1 VSEVRIESLN
11 LGGVEPVRFA
21 DGGEI
26 QSAIRKQPQVAP
38 VALTLAGLAGD
49 QVHHHAHGGPNRALH
64 VYPIEHY
71 LVFEEIAG
79 HPLPVPCFGENITL
93 RGMTEVQVRVG
104 DVWQVGSARLQV
116 TMPTERCAHPG
127 RLAGAPLILKRIVR
141 DALCGWYLRVLDAG
155 EIQVGDE
162 VSRVEVGR
170 DDVSL
175 VDLHTW
181 MRDQAGDPDT
191 LARVQAMHALA
202 PEWKERMGV
211 LHARRRRA

>member
-1 VSEVRIESLN
+1 MAEVRIESLN
-11 LGGVEPVRFA
+11 LGGVEAVRFA

-26 QSAIRKQPQVAP
+26 QSAIRKRPQAQP
-38 VALTLAGLAGD
+38 VALTLAGLPGD
-49 QVHHHAHGGPNRALH
+49 QVHHHGHGGPNRALH

-71 LVFEEIAG
+71 PVFEEIAS
-79 HPLPVPCFGENITL
+79 HSLPIPCFGENITL
-93 RGMTEVQVRVG
+93 RGMTEAQVRVG
-104 DVWQVGSARLQV
+104 DVWQIGTAHLQV

-127 RLAGAPLILKRIVR
+127 RLAGAPLIMKRVVR
-141 DALCGWYLRVLDAG
+141 DALCGWYLRVLEPG

-162 VSRVEVGR
+162 ISRVEVGQ

-175 VDLHTW
+175 VDLHIW
-181 MRDQAGDPDT
+181 MRDHAGD
-191 LARVQAMHALA
+191 LEILERVQAMHALA